1 MLVVTGLEAESGR
14 SPSRWVHSQ
23 GPLLKGI
30 LEMTF
35 IIVAHWLLRETELPA
50 ATGTHKLMAV
60 FFTVDGNNSDVH
72 QEMNE

>member
-1 MLVVTGLEAESGR
+1 MLVVTGLEAEPGR

-35 IIVAHWLLRETELPA
+35 IIVAHWLLRETELLA
-50 ATGTHKLMAV
+50 ATAQGRSVVVILTL
-60 FFTVDGNNSDVH
+60 
-72 QEMNE
+72 